1 MSILGRAWAGV
12 TGAGRWLTCRP
23 ATDAEAGRRAAV
35 CRACPSLVPMRVRG
49 TVLAA
54 GFCGDPLAVTNRTC
68 GCLVLWSGDG
78 TRPSV
83 PAGKVTCQGEACP
96 QAKW

>member
-54 GFCGDPLAVTNRTC
+54 GFCGDPLAKTDRTC

-78 TRPSV
+78 TKPAA
-83 PAGKVTCQGEACP
+83 PAGKTTCVDERCP

>member
-1 MSILGRAWAGV
+1 MSIMGRAWAGV
-12 TGAGRWLTCRP
+12 MGAARWISCRP
-23 ATDAEAGRRAAV
+23 VADGVAEQRASV

-54 GFCGDPLAVTNRTC
+54 GFCGDPLAQTNRTC

-78 TRPSV
+78 TKPAA